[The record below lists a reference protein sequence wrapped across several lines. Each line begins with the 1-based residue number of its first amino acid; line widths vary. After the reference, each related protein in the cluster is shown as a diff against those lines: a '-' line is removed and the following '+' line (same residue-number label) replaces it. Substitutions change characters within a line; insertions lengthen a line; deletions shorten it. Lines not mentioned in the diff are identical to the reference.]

1 MFAKTCKTCQQF
13 KKREYNMLQA
23 GLKTMEHTSLTH
35 YLVKK
40 GLQVSGQSGGD
51 SVITDMQQL
60 NDRKYMKPNTAK
72 ILT

>member
-1 MFAKTCKTCQQF
+1 
-13 KKREYNMLQA
+13 MLQA